1 MIGAS
6 PEGMVKVYERSRKNL
21 KAAKTKLG
29 RPMTCAEKII
39 FGHLADTDSL
49 DSGALRLL
57 PDRVALQDATGQ
69 MALLQLILTGIKK
82 TAVPAAIHCDHLITA
97 CSGEEQDLFRALK
110 ENREVYDFLHSA
122 SGKFGLDFWKPGS
135 GIIHQVT
142 LENYAFPGGMMIGT
156 DSHSS
161 NAGGLAMLAPGAGGA
176 EAAEVMAGLPF
187 ELPRPELIGVRLTG
201 ALTGWTRPKDVI
213 LKLLDILETDGGNNL
228 LVEYFGEGA
237 STISCT
243 GKASIANMGAELGAT
258 ASIFPFD
265 SGMADYLA
273 ATGRKTIA
281 DLAKENMDLITA
293 DKETVLDPE
302 KYFKRVI
309 EIDLSSLVPQ
319 IAGPGSPDFSRHVS
333 EMKEFISRE
342 GYPSELSAALIGSC
356 ADSSYEDL
364 AGAAEILRRAL
375 SRGLKL
381 KAPLFISP
389 GSQRTRKALERDGIM
404 EIFLSSGARILSCS
418 CGPCIGN
425 WQRPDGEKNKPNAII
440 TSYNRNFP
448 GRNDG
453 SEKTHSFLASPEIC
467 VAYALAGRMDLDP
480 TAQGMMTE
488 SGTELFLNPPEKADK
503 LPPEG
508 FPEAEDLMEEPPED
522 GSLVEIILDPG
533 SERLS
538 LLEPFEPP
546 DCEDLVAMP
555 VLMKVR
561 GKCTTDHIS
570 PAGVWLKYRGHL
582 DKISDNMLL
591 GALSAFT
598 GKKGETFDIL
608 AGSRSTPADAARHYK
623 KNGIRWVIVGDWNYG
638 EGSSREHAAM
648 SPRRL
653 GAAAVIARSFA
664 RIHETNLKRQGLLP
678 LTISDPLDYE
688 KVREKDRITISG
700 LAGLSPGGMLKA
712 VLRHEDGTEDEIGL
726 RHTMSAGEIGRFRM
740 GGSLRRI

>member
-6 PEGMVKVYERSRKNL
+6 PERLVRIYERSRKNL
-21 KAAKTKLG
+21 KAVKRMLG

-39 FGHLADTDSL
+39 FGHLGDTDIFDPDTLS
-49 DSGALRLL
+49 LL

-69 MALLQLILTGIKK
+69 MALLQFMLAGIER
-82 TAVPAAIHCDHLITA
+82 TSVPTAIHCDHLITA
-97 CSGEEQDLFRALK
+97 CLGEEEDLFRALK
-110 ENREVYDFLHSA
+110 ENGEVYEFLRSA
-122 SGKFGLDFWKPGS
+122 SKRYGLDFWKPGS
-135 GIIHQVT
+135 GIIHQVI
-142 LENYAFPGGMMIGT
+142 LENYAFPGGMIIGT

-161 NAGGLAMLAPGAGGA
+161 NAGGLAMFAPGAGGA
-176 EAAEVMAGLPF
+176 EAAEVMSGLFF
-187 ELPRPELIGVRLTG
+187 ELPRPELIGVRLMG
-201 ALTGWTRPKDVI
+201 ALSGWTRPKDII
-213 LKLLDILETDGGNNL
+213 LKLLDILKTDGGNNRI
-228 LVEYFGEGA
+228 VEYFGEGA

-265 SGMADYLA
+265 RGMADYLA

-293 DKETVLDPE
+293 DKEIALDSE
-302 KYFKRVI
+302 KYFERVI
-309 EIDLSSLVPQ
+309 EIDLSSLVPRVT
-319 IAGPGSPDFSRHVS
+319 GPGSPDFSRPVP
-333 EMKEFISRE
+333 EMKEFIARE
-342 GYPSELSAALIGSC
+342 GYPAELSAALIGSC
-356 ADSSYEDL
+356 ANSSYEDL
-364 AGAAEILRRAL
+364 ARAAEILERAL
-375 SRGLKL
+375 SKGLKL

-389 GSQRTRKALERDGIM
+389 GSQRTRQALERDGIM
-404 EIFLSSGARILSCS
+404 EIFLSAGAVLFSSS

-425 WQRPDGEKNKPNAII
+425 WQRRDGEKNKPNAII
-440 TSYNRNFP
+440 TTYNRNFP

-453 SEKTHSFLASPEIC
+453 SEGTLSFLASPELC
-467 VAYALAGRMDLDP
+467 VAYALAGRIDLDP
-480 TAQGMMTE
+480 TAQGIMTE

-508 FPEAEDLMEEPPED
+508 FPEAEDLLEKPPEN
-522 GSLVEIILDPG
+522 GSRVEIILDPE

-538 LLEPFEPP
+538 MLEPFEPW
-546 DCEDLVAMP
+546 DGEDLLDLP
-555 VLMKVR
+555 ILMKVL

-570 PAGVWLKYRGHL
+570 PAGVWLKYRGHI

-591 GALSAFT
+591 RAVNAFT
-598 GKKGETFDIL
+598 GNKGDTFDIL
-608 AGSRSTPADAARHYK
+608 AGDRSTPAAAARHYK

-648 SPRRL
+648 SPRHL

-678 LTISDPLDYE
+678 LTFSDPLDYE